1 MQMALGTRKHPV
13 AERGDAMDKGPLVN
27 EEIEGAARFLAEFNK
42 AYPVESAFW
51 LKKEETG
58 NWNLYIV
65 SDQITDE
72 NFDRAYYEAA
82 GISIEL
88 HDPWFDG
95 MQVKVR
101 GVDTPI
107 AKAVAE
113 LPRRYPRE
121 KPARFFGQT
130 VDGLEAEEIYVYPSP
145 LPVAVA

>member
-1 MQMALGTRKHPV
+1 
-13 AERGDAMDKGPLVN
+13 MDKGPLVN

-42 AYPVESAFW
+42 CYPVESAFW
-51 LKKEETG
+51 LKKEETH
-58 NWNLYIV
+58 NWNLHIV

-72 NFDRAYYEAA
+72 NFDLAYDEAA
-82 GISIEL
+82 RIGIEL

-101 GVDTPI
+101 GVDAPE

-113 LPRRYPRE
+113 LRRRYPRE
-121 KPARFFGQT
+121 KPARFFGQN